1 MNVPNIEIG
10 SGSVTAIPRVDV
22 TGLTAPSANARS
34 ARTTSAPT
42 TSSISLTRL
51 AWFDANGDGEI
62 DTRAAGAGGDATLLV
77 PAHQVDLPTYGR
89 AAHPA
94 PGSRPESA
102 VKATSG
108 AADHTPVQTQRAV
121 AAYQRYGQAPAA
133 PAAPTSVAALPS
145 ASPDAVSATPGA
157 PLSAVA

>member
-10 SGSVTAIPRVDV
+10 SGSVTTNPRVGV
-22 TGLTAPSANARS
+22 GGLTAPSPNARS
-34 ARTTSAPT
+34 ARTTSEAT

-51 AWFDANGDGEI
+51 AWFDANGDGKI

-94 PGSRPESA
+94 PASRPASA
-102 VKATSG
+102 GKAAG
-108 AADHTPVQTQRAV
+108 DAAPDHSPVQTQRAV

-133 PAAPTSVAALPS
+133 PTSVAALPS
-145 ASPDAVSATPGA
+145 ASADAISVAPGA
-157 PLSAVA
+157 R

>member
-10 SGSVTAIPRVDV
+10 SASVTGTPRVDM
-22 TGLTAPSANARS
+22 TGLTAQSANARS
-34 ARTTSAPT
+34 ARTTPEST

-102 VKATSG
+102 GKAPSG
-108 AADHTPVQTQRAV
+108 AAADHSPVQTQRAV

-133 PAAPTSVAALPS
+133 PTSVAALPS
-145 ASPDAVSATPGA
+145 ASADAISARPGA
-157 PLSAVA
+157 SLSAVA

>member
-1 MNVPNIEIG
+1 MNVPNIELG

-22 TGLTAPSANARS
+22 TGLTASSPNARS
-34 ARTTSAPT
+34 ARTTSEAT
-42 TSSISLTRL
+42 TSTISLTRL

-94 PGSRPESA
+94 PGSRPASEGTSA
-102 VKATSG
+102 SD
-108 AADHTPVQTQRAV
+108 AAPDHSPVQTERAV

-133 PAAPTSVAALPS
+133 PTSVAAQPS
-145 ASPDAVSATPGA
+145 ASADAISLAPGA
-157 PLSAVA
+157 R